1 MSKLKAPLLFAG
13 ICCVFSIFIGLLN
26 SVPFFTVLIRALITG
41 IITGTFVF
49 SAAIVLKRTLPDLFE
64 KKIETAGSTVSSGVN
79 VNITLDEAVEQ
90 PMTER
95 DIDLETGEVL
105 SADTAAS
112 TDEKA
117 SDETT
122 SDETA
127 APVTAPDNAIVNE
140 PVSKEENSVAMNDSA
155 AVVSDKNDSIANTDK
170 PVADEVGDLPDM
182 DVFDAADISQA
193 ASEQGEAVAA
203 NVSGLSMDEMQIPAA
218 DTKVMAE
225 AIRTMLKSGD

>member
-64 KKIETAGSTVSSGVN
+64 KKIETAGSTVSSGTN

-140 PVSKEENSVAMNDSA
+140 PVSKEEKSGATDDSA
-155 AVVSDKNDSIANTDK
+155 AVSNKNDSIANTDRS
-170 PVADEVGDLPDM
+170 VSDEVGDLPDM
-182 DVFDAADISQA
+182 DAFDAADIHQV
-193 ASEQGEAVAA
+193 SEQGETVAA

>member
-13 ICCVFSIFIGLLN
+13 ICCVFSMFIGFLN

-140 PVSKEENSVAMNDSA
+140 PVSKEEKSGATDDSA
-155 AVVSDKNDSIANTDK
+155 AVSNKNDNIANTDK
-170 PVADEVGDLPDM
+170 PAADEVGDLPDM
-182 DVFDAADISQA
+182 DAFDVADISQV
-193 ASEQGEAVAA
+193 SEQGEAVSA
-203 NVSGLSMDEMQIPAA
+203 NVSGLSMDEVQIPAA

-225 AIRTMLKSGD
+225 AIRTMLKSSD

>member
-13 ICCVFSIFIGLLN
+13 ICCVFSMLIGFLN
-26 SVPFFTVLIRALITG
+26 SVPFFTVFIRGLITG
-41 IITGTFVF
+41 IITGIFAF
-49 SAAIVLKRTLPDLFE
+49 SATAVLKKMLPDLFE
-64 KKIETAGSTVSSGVN
+64 KTITTGPASGNVSSGVN
-79 VNITLDEAVEQ
+79 VNITLDETLEQ
-90 PMTER
+90 PTPGH
-95 DIDLETGEVL
+95 DIDLETGAVL
-105 SADTAAS
+105 STDTAVS
-112 TDEKA
+112 SDEKA
-117 SDETT
+117 
-122 SDETA
+122 
-127 APVTAPDNAIVNE
+127 APVDAPDNAIVNE